1 MTLAENTVADA
12 ALLVNP
18 DEQGEAVVYHPG
30 GNAGLAK
37 SINAVVEWRSGEE
50 QTNDRSLDDLRTG
63 QMWILQDATLGIASP
78 TREDEVV
85 IDGALCSIDG
95 DAIDKRGMW
104 LMFIRRSVPYD
115 VGASRLRHAR
125 L

>member
-1 MTLAENTVADA
+1 MTLAENMVVDA

-30 GNAGLAK
+30 GNAALAK
-37 SINAVVEWRSGEE
+37 SINAVVEWRSSEE
-50 QTNDRSLDDLRTG
+50 QTNDRSLDDLRIG

-104 LMFIRRSVPYD
+104 LMFIRRSVEYVRSAD
-115 VGASRLRHAR
+115 QIYKAR

>member
-1 MTLAENTVADA
+1 MTLAENMAADA
-12 ALLVNP
+12 SLLVNP

-30 GNAGLAK
+30 GNIGLAK
-37 SINAVVEWRSGEE
+37 SINAVVEWRSDEE

-78 TREDEVV
+78 TREDEVI

-95 DAIDKRGMW
+95 DAIDRRGMW
-104 LMFIRRSVPYD
+104 LMSIRRSVEYIRSAD
-115 VGASRLRHAR
+115 QIYRAR